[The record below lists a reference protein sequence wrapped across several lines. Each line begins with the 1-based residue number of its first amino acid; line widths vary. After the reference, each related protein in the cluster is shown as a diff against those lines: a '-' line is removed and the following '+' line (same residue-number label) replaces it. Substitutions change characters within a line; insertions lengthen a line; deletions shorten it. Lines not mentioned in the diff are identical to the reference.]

1 MLTLAEALAQLFPLV
16 AIDTAQ
22 VAWGARTQ
30 AGRRGGDQPHFAAQ
44 HGCRR
49 GGLAPCRPTL
59 VVALGAEQLL
69 ELVVRAR
76 QVRHGVAVEQS
87 GTVAAGDLEEVVDG
101 GRQGASPITVPAHG
115 ANQPVETALDHGGPL
130 ILMVA
135 EHVGGCVH
143 PGVGALDVGPERR
156 RALQPAAD
164 QLAQAGKR
172 RRTAPFLVTRSRLSA
187 TFSSRALSFS
197 PGAASGARPSS
208 VMALRTAA
216 Q

>member
-1 MLTLAEALAQLFPLV
+1 MLALAEPLAQPFPLV
-16 AIDTAQ
+16 AINTAQ

-30 AGRRGGDQPHFAAQ
+30 AGCRSGDQPYFAAQ
-44 HGCRR
+44 HGRRR
-49 GGLAPCRPTL
+49 GGFAACRPTL

-69 ELVVRAR
+69 KVIVGAW

-87 GTVAAGDLEEVVDG
+87 GTVAARDLGKMVNG
-101 GRQGASPITVPAHG
+101 GRQGASPVTVPAHG
-115 ANQPVETALDHGGPL
+115 PNKPVEATLDHGGVL
-130 ILMVA
+130 ILVVA
-135 EHVGGCVH
+135 KHMGGGVH
-143 PGVGALDVGPERR
+143 PSIGTLNVGPERGC
-156 RALQPAAD
+156 ALQPAAD
-164 QLAQAGKR
+164 QLAQARKR
-172 RRTAPFLVTRSRLSA
+172 RWSPPFCATRSRLSA